1 MIVRSTR
8 FAANDSFEYLTHQ
21 VSHPMAPQFI
31 FVMQH
36 LVKLYGGE
44 KILDDINLA
53 FYPGAKIGLVGDNG
67 SGKSTLLRIMAGL
80 DKDFRGFAEPAKGI
94 RATLVAQEPLLDLT
108 KTVRENV
115 ETAFASTQALLDKY
129 NHLAGEMASMDGL
142 AMEKALERMQRLQDE
157 IDKVDGWNLEHQVE
171 VASDALFLPD
181 GSMEITKISGGE
193 RRRVALCR
201 ALIEKPD
208 ILLLDEPTNHLDA
221 ETVQWLE
228 KQLREFEGT
237 VIIATHDRYFL
248 DNITKW
254 ILELDAG
261 HGIPWEGNYS
271 SWLAQKIEL
280 LEKAERKESAKLTSL
295 KRELAW
301 IRLNQR
307 DRLEESHKHV
317 AEYEKR
323 SKEVFDLH
331 IQGADIQIAP
341 GPHLGDVVLEISN
354 LTKGFKDTALIRD
367 FNLVLPPGSITGVI
381 GPNGAG
387 KTTLFR
393 LITGEEQPDSGK
405 IRLGPSVVLAY
416 VNQLRDDLDDE
427 KTVFEEMTDG
437 NDTIA
442 MGGKEIPSRA
452 YVSKFNFRGKDQ
464 QKSVGSLSGGER
476 NRVHLAKLLRKGGNF
491 LILDEPSNDLDITT
505 LRMLEN
511 ALLDF
516 NGCVMVISHDRF
528 FLDRICTHMLA
539 FEGNGVV
546 RWFEGNYEAYQQ
558 HRRAEL
564 GANYDRPR
572 RSLYRKLTA

>member
-1 MIVRSTR
+1 
-8 FAANDSFEYLTHQ
+8 
-21 VSHPMAPQFI
+21 MAPQYI

-44 KILDDINLA
+44 KILDDISLS

-67 SGKSTLLRIMAGL
+67 SGKSTILRIMAGL
-80 DKDFRGFAEPAKGI
+80 DRDFQGFAEPAKAV
-94 RATLVAQEPLLDLT
+94 RAVLVAQEPQLDMT
-108 KTVRENV
+108 KNVRENV
-115 ETAFASTQALLDKY
+115 ELAFAPVQSLLDKY
-129 NHLAGEMASMDGL
+129 NRLAEEMGSMDGD
-142 AMEKALERMQRLQDE
+142 AMEKALERMQRLQDD

-181 GSMEITKISGGE
+181 GNLMIPQISGGE
-193 RRRVALCR
+193 RRRVALCK

-221 ETVQWLE
+221 ETVLWLE

-237 VIIATHDRYFL
+237 VLIATHDRYFL

-254 ILELDAG
+254 ILELDGG

-271 SWLAQKIEL
+271 SWLAQKIAL
-280 LEKAERKESAKLTSL
+280 LEQGEKRSAAKLASL
-295 KRELAW
+295 RRELAW
-301 IRLNQR
+301 IQLSQR
-307 DRLEESHKHV
+307 DRLAESHKHV
-317 AEYEKR
+317 ADYEKR
-323 SKEVFDLH
+323 SREVFDLH
-331 IQGADIQIAP
+331 PQMMDIQIAP
-341 GPHLGDVVLEISN
+341 GPHLGDLVLEIEH
-354 LTKGFKDTALIRD
+354 LTKGYGDTTLIKDFDLI
-367 FNLVLPPGSITGVI
+367 LPPGSITGVI
-381 GPNGAG
+381 GPNGVG

-393 LITGEEQPDSGK
+393 MITGEEQPESGS

-416 VNQLRDDLDDE
+416 VNQLRDDLDDK
-427 KTVFEEMTDG
+427 KTIFEEITDG
-437 NDTIA
+437 LDAIP

-452 YVSKFNFRGKDQ
+452 YVSQFNFRGKDQ
-464 QKSVGSLSGGER
+464 QKLVGVLSGGER
-476 NRVHLAKLLRKGGNF
+476 NRVHLAKLLRRGGNF
-491 LILDEPSNDLDITT
+491 LLLDEPSNDLDITT
-505 LRMLEN
+505 LRLLEN

-528 FLDRICTHMLA
+528 FLDRICTHILA

-546 RWFEGNYEAYQQ
+546 RWFEGNFEAYEQQ
-558 HRRAEL
+558 RRVEL

>member
-1 MIVRSTR
+1 
-8 FAANDSFEYLTHQ
+8 
-21 VSHPMAPQFI
+21 MAPQFI

-36 LVKLYGGE
+36 LVKRYGNE
-44 KILDDINLA
+44 TILDDINLA

-80 DKDFRGFAEPAKGI
+80 DKDFRGFAEPAKGV
-94 RATLVAQEPLLDLT
+94 RAVLVAQEPELELT
-108 KTVRENV
+108 KTVRENI
-115 ETAFASTQALLDKY
+115 ELAFAPTQALLDKY
-129 NHLAGEMASMDGL
+129 NHLADEMAAMD
-142 AMEKALERMQRLQDE
+142 ADHMEKALEKMQRLQDE

-181 GSMEITKISGGE
+181 GSMEVAKISGGE
-193 RRRVALCR
+193 RRRVALCK

-221 ETVQWLE
+221 ETVLWLE

-237 VIIATHDRYFL
+237 VIISTHDRYFL

-261 HGIPWEGNYS
+261 QGIPWEGNYS
-271 SWLAQKIEL
+271 SWLSQKIEY
-280 LEKAERKESAKLTSL
+280 LEQPEKKAFAKLASL

-307 DRLEESHKHV
+307 DRLAESQKHV

-331 IQGADIQIAP
+331 FQSMDLQIAP
-341 GPHLGDVVLEISN
+341 GPHLGDVVLEVNHVSKGYGDTSLIKDLS
-354 LTKGFKDTALIRD
+354 LT
-367 FNLVLPPGSITGVI
+367 LPPGSITGVI

-393 LITGEEQPDSGK
+393 MITGEEQPDSGT

-416 VNQLRDDLDDE
+416 VNQLRDDLDDD
-427 KTVFEEMTDG
+427 KTVFEEITDG
-437 NDTIA
+437 ADTIA
-442 MGGKEIPSRA
+442 MGGKAIPSRA
-452 YVSKFNFRGKDQ
+452 YVSQFNFRGKDHK
-464 QKSVGSLSGGER
+464 KSVGNLSGGER
-476 NRVHLAKLLRKGGNF
+476 NRVHLAKLLRKGGNL

-546 RWFEGNYEAYQQ
+546 RWFEGNFEAYEQQ
-558 HRRAEL
+558 RREEL

>member
-1 MIVRSTR
+1 
-8 FAANDSFEYLTHQ
+8 
-21 VSHPMAPQFI
+21 MAPQYI
-31 FVMQH
+31 FVMQN
-36 LVKLYGGE
+36 LVKLYGTD
-44 KILDDINLA
+44 KVLDDINLA

-80 DKDFRGFAEPAKGI
+80 DKDFQGSAEPAKGV
-94 RATLVAQEPLLDLT
+94 RAVLVAQEPELDLN

-115 ETAFASTQALLDKY
+115 EMAFAPTQTLIDKY
-129 NHLAGEMASMDGL
+129 NQLANDMATMDGKE
-142 AMEKALERMQRLQDE
+142 MEKALDRMQRLQDE

-181 GSMEITKISGGE
+181 GNLEVTKISGGE
-193 RRRVALCR
+193 RRRVALCK

-221 ETVQWLE
+221 ETVLWLE

-237 VIIATHDRYFL
+237 VIISTHDRYFL

-261 HGIPWEGNYS
+261 KGIPWEGNYS
-271 SWLAQKIEL
+271 SWLAQKIVQ
-280 LEKAERKESAKLTSL
+280 LERPDKKASAKLTSL

-301 IRLNQR
+301 INLNQR
-307 DRLEESHKHV
+307 DRLVESHKHV
-317 AEYEKR
+317 TEYEKR
-323 SKEVFDLH
+323 SKEVFDLST
-331 IQGADIQIAP
+331 QDMGIQIAP
-341 GPHLGDVVLEISN
+341 GPHLGDVVLEINNVSKSYN
-354 LTKGFKDTALIRD
+354 DLELIKDFSLI
-367 FNLVLPPGSITGVI
+367 LPPGSITGVI

-393 LITGEEQPDSGK
+393 MITGEEQPDAGSL
-405 IRLGPSVVLAY
+405 RLGPSVVLSY
-416 VNQLRDDLDDE
+416 VNQLRDDLNDT
-427 KTVFEEMTDG
+427 KTLFEEITDG
-437 NDTIA
+437 TDTIT
-442 MGGKEIPSRA
+442 MGTKEISSRA
-452 YVSKFNFRGKDQ
+452 YVSKFNFRGGDQ
-464 QKSVGSLSGGER
+464 QKFVGNLSGGER

-539 FEGNGVV
+539 FEGNGYV
-546 RWFEGNYEAYQQ
+546 RWFEGNFEAYEQ

>member
-1 MIVRSTR
+1 
-8 FAANDSFEYLTHQ
+8 
-21 VSHPMAPQFI
+21 MAPQYI

-36 LVKLYGGE
+36 LVKLYGSE
-44 KILDDINLA
+44 KVLDDINLA

-67 SGKSTLLRIMAGL
+67 SGKSTLLRIMAGI
-80 DKDFRGFAEPAKGI
+80 DKEFQGSAEPARGV
-94 RATLVAQEPLLDLT
+94 RAVLVAQEPVLELN

-115 ETAFASTQALLDKY
+115 ETAFAPTLSLLDKY
-129 NHLAGEMASMDGL
+129 NQLANDMAEMDGT
-142 AMEKALERMQRLQDE
+142 AMEKALDKMQKLQDQ

-181 GSMEITKISGGE
+181 GNLLISQISGGE

-221 ETVQWLE
+221 ETVLWLE

-237 VIIATHDRYFL
+237 VIISTHDRYFL

-254 ILELDAG
+254 ILELDG
-261 HGIPWEGNYS
+261 GKGIPWEGNYS
-271 SWLAQKIEL
+271 SWLEQKIEQMDSPD
-280 LEKAERKESAKLTSL
+280 KKPSSKLASL

-301 IRLNQR
+301 IKLSQR
-307 DRLEESHKHV
+307 DRLAESHKHV

-323 SKEVFDLH
+323 SKEVQE
-331 IQGADIQIAP
+331 ISNQSMEIQIAP
-341 GPHLGDVVLEISN
+341 GPHLGDVVLEIDKVSKSYGETTLIKDLN
-354 LTKGFKDTALIRD
+354 LFI
-367 FNLVLPPGSITGVI
+367 PPGSITGVI
-381 GPNGAG
+381 GPNGSG

-393 LITGEEQPDSGK
+393 MLTGEQLPDSGT
-405 IRLGPSVVLAY
+405 IRLGPSVVMSY
-416 VNQLRDDLDDE
+416 VDQLRDNLDDK
-427 KTVFEEMTDG
+427 KTVFEEITDG
-437 NDTIA
+437 TDTI
-442 MGGKEIPSRA
+442 MLGTKEVSSRA
-452 YVSKFNFRGKDQ
+452 YVSKFNFRGGDQ
-464 QKSVGSLSGGER
+464 QKFVGNLSGGER
-476 NRVHLAKLLRKGGNF
+476 NRVHLARLLRKGGNF

-539 FEGNGVV
+539 FEGNGIV
-546 RWFEGNYEAYQQ
+546 RWFEGNFEAYEQQ
-558 HRRAEL
+558 RRSEL

>member
-1 MIVRSTR
+1 
-8 FAANDSFEYLTHQ
+8 
-21 VSHPMAPQFI
+21 
-31 FVMQH
+31 
-36 LVKLYGGE
+36 
-44 KILDDINLA
+44 
-53 FYPGAKIGLVGDNG
+53 
-67 SGKSTLLRIMAGL
+67 RIMAGL
-80 DKDFRGFAEPAKGI
+80 DKDFQGFAEPAKGV
-94 RATLVAQEPLLDLT
+94 RAVLVAQEPVLDLN

-115 ETAFASTQALLDKY
+115 ETAFAPTQALLDKY
-129 NHLAGEMASMDGL
+129 NHLAEAMADMDGGE
-142 AMEKALERMQRLQDE
+142 MEKALERMQRLQDE
-157 IDKVDGWNLEHQVE
+157 IDQVDGWNLEHQVE

-181 GSMEITKISGGE
+181 GNLKITQISGGE

-221 ETVQWLE
+221 ETVLWLE

-254 ILELDAG
+254 ILELDTG
-261 HGIPWEGNYS
+261 QGIPWEGNYS

-280 LEKAERKESAKLTSL
+280 LEKPDKKASAKLASL

-307 DRLEESHKHV
+307 DRLAESHKHV
-317 AEYEKR
+317 TEYEKR
-323 SKEVFDLH
+323 SKEVFDVSP
-331 IQGADIQIAP
+331 QSMDIQIAP
-341 GPHLGDVVLEISN
+341 GPHLGDVVLEINNVS
-354 LTKGFKDTALIRD
+354 KSYGDTILISD
-367 FNLVLPPGSITGVI
+367 FSLVLPPGSITGVI

-393 LITGEEQPDSGK
+393 MITGEEQPDSGK
-405 IRLGPSVVLAY
+405 IRLGPSVVLSY

-427 KTVFEEMTDG
+427 KTVFEEITDG
-437 NDTIA
+437 KDTIA
-442 MGGKEIPSRA
+442 MGSKEIPSRA
-452 YVSKFNFRGKDQ
+452 YVSKFNFRGGDQ
-464 QKSVGSLSGGER
+464 QKLLGSLSGGER

-528 FLDRICTHMLA
+528 FLDRICTHILA
-539 FEGNGVV
+539 FEGNGFV
-546 RWFEGNYEAYQQ
+546 RWFEGNFEAYEQ

-564 GANYDRPR
+564 GSDYDRPR

>member
-1 MIVRSTR
+1 
-8 FAANDSFEYLTHQ
+8 
-21 VSHPMAPQFI
+21 MAPQYI

-44 KILDDINLA
+44 KVLDDINLA

-67 SGKSTLLRIMAGL
+67 SGKSTLLRIMAGI
-80 DKDFRGFAEPAKGI
+80 DKDFQGSADPAKGV
-94 RATLVAQEPLLDLT
+94 RAVLVAQEPVLELN

-115 ETAFASTQALLDKY
+115 ESAFAPTLALLDKY
-129 NHLAGEMASMDGL
+129 NQLANDMATMDGD
-142 AMEKALERMQRLQDE
+142 AMEKALDKMQKLQDE
-157 IDKVDGWNLEHQVE
+157 IDKIDGWNLEHQVE

-181 GSMEITKISGGE
+181 GDLLVSQISGGE

-221 ETVQWLE
+221 ETVLWLE

-237 VIIATHDRYFL
+237 VIISTHDRYFL

-254 ILELDAG
+254 ILELDG
-261 HGIPWEGNYS
+261 GKGIPWEGNYT
-271 SWLAQKIEL
+271 SWLEQKIEL
-280 LEKAERKESAKLTSL
+280 MESPDKKPTAKLASL

-301 IRLNQR
+301 IKLSQR
-307 DRLEESHKHV
+307 DRMAESHKHI
-317 AEYEKR
+317 AEYEQR
-323 SKEVFDLH
+323 SKEVFEVSN
-331 IQGADIQIAP
+331 QNMDIQIAP
-341 GPHLGDVVLEISN
+341 GPHLGDVVLEIDAVTKSYSN
-354 LTKGFKDTALIRD
+354 NALIRD
-367 FNLVLPPGSITGVI
+367 LNLILPPGCIAGVI
-381 GPNGAG
+381 GPNGSG

-393 LITGEEQPDSGK
+393 MLTGEEKPDAGT
-405 IRLGPSVVLAY
+405 IRLGPSVVLSY
-416 VNQLRDDLDDE
+416 VDQLRDNLDDK
-427 KTVFEEMTDG
+427 KTVFEEITDG
-437 NDTIA
+437 QDHIA
-442 MGGKEIPSRA
+442 MGAKEISSRA
-452 YVSKFNFRGKDQ
+452 YVSKFNFRGGDQ
-464 QKSVGSLSGGER
+464 QKLVGNLSGGER
-476 NRVHLAKLLRKGGNF
+476 NRVHLARLLRKGGNF

-516 NGCVMVISHDRF
+516 NGCIMVISHDRF
-528 FLDRICTHMLA
+528 FLDRICTHILA

-546 RWFEGNYEAYQQ
+546 RWFEGNFEAYEQQ
-558 HRRAEL
+558 RRTEL

>member
-1 MIVRSTR
+1 
-8 FAANDSFEYLTHQ
+8 
-21 VSHPMAPQFI
+21 MAPQFI

-36 LVKLYGGE
+36 LTKLYGNE
-44 KILDDINLA
+44 KILEDINLA

-80 DKDFRGFAEPAKGI
+80 DKDFQGHAEPAKGV
-94 RATLVAQEPLLDLT
+94 RAVLVAQEPVLDLT

-115 ETAFASTQALLDKY
+115 ETAFAPTQALLTKY
-129 NHLAGEMASMDGL
+129 NKIAEEMATMDGDE
-142 AMEKALERMQRLQDE
+142 MEKALERMQRLQDE
-157 IDKVDGWNLEHQVE
+157 IEQVDGWNLEHQVE

-181 GSMEITKISGGE
+181 GELKITQISGGE

-221 ETVQWLE
+221 ETVLWLE

-261 HGIPWEGNYS
+261 QGIPWEGNYS
-271 SWLAQKIEL
+271 SWLSQKIEQ
-280 LEKAERKESAKLTSL
+280 LERPDKKASGKLASL

-301 IRLNQR
+301 IQLNQR
-307 DRLEESHKHV
+307 DRLAESHKHV
-317 AEYEKR
+317 TEYEKR
-323 SKEVFDLH
+323 SKEVFDVSAH
-331 IQGADIQIAP
+331 NMDIQIAP
-341 GPHLGDVVLEISN
+341 GPHLGDVVLEIDN
-354 LTKGFKDTALIRD
+354 LNKSYGETSLITD

-393 LITGEEQPDSGK
+393 MITGEEQPDSGT
-405 IRLGPSVVLAY
+405 IRLGPSVVLSY
-416 VNQLRDDLDDE
+416 VNQLRDDLDD
-427 KTVFEEMTDG
+427 KKSVFEEITDG
-437 NDTIA
+437 RDTIP
-442 MGGKEIPSRA
+442 MGNKEIPSRA
-452 YVSKFNFRGKDQ
+452 YVSKFNFRGGDQ
-464 QKSVGSLSGGER
+464 QKLLGSLSGGER

-528 FLDRICTHMLA
+528 FLDRICTHILA
-539 FEGNGVV
+539 FEGKGYV
-546 RWFEGNYEAYQQ
+546 RWFEGNFEAYEQ

-564 GANYDRPR
+564 GSDYDRPR

>member
-1 MIVRSTR
+1 MVTTIARTIELAHLYSK
-8 FAANDSFEYLTHQ
+8 DS
-21 VSHPMAPQFI
+21 MAPQFI

-44 KILDDINLA
+44 KVLDDINLS

-80 DKDFRGFAEPAKGI
+80 DKDIQGFAEPAKGV
-94 RATLVAQEPLLDLT
+94 RAVLVAQEPILDLN

-115 ETAFASTQALLDKY
+115 ETAFAPTQALIDKY
-129 NHLAGEMASMDGL
+129 NKLAESMATMDGDE
-142 AMEKALERMQRLQDE
+142 MEKALDRMQRLQDD

-181 GSMEITKISGGE
+181 GNLTITQISGGE

-221 ETVQWLE
+221 ETVLWLE

-237 VIIATHDRYFL
+237 VIISTHDRYFL

-261 HGIPWEGNYS
+261 KGIPWEGNYS

-280 LEKAERKESAKLTSL
+280 MERPDKKASSKLASL
-295 KRELAW
+295 QRELAW
-301 IRLNQR
+301 IRLTQR
-307 DRLEESHKHV
+307 DRLAESHKHV
-317 AEYEKR
+317 EDYEKR

-331 IQGADIQIAP
+331 TQGAGLQIAP
-341 GPHLGDVVLEISN
+341 GPHLGDVVLEIN
-354 LTKGFKDTALIRD
+354 HLTKGYGDTPLIND
-367 FNLVLPPGSITGVI
+367 FNLILPPGSITGVI
-381 GPNGAG
+381 GPNGVG

-393 LITGEEQPDSGK
+393 MITGEEQPDSGT

-416 VNQLRDDLDDE
+416 VNQLRDDLDDT

-437 NDTIA
+437 LDAIP
-442 MGGKEIPSRA
+442 MGTKELPSRA
-452 YVSKFNFRGKDQ
+452 YVSQFNFKGKDQ
-464 QKSVGSLSGGER
+464 QKLVGHLSGGER

-491 LILDEPSNDLDITT
+491 LVLDEPSNDLDITT

-516 NGCVMVISHDRF
+516 TGCVMVISHDRF

-539 FEGNGVV
+539 FEGNGTV
-546 RWFEGNYEAYQQ
+546 RWFEGNFEAYEQQ
-558 HRRAEL
+558 RRAEL

>member
-1 MIVRSTR
+1 M
-8 FAANDSFEYLTHQ
+8 
-21 VSHPMAPQFI
+21 PPQYV

-80 DKDFRGFAEPAKGI
+80 DKDFQGSAEPAKGI
-94 RATLVAQEPLLDLT
+94 RAILVAQEPQLDLT

-115 ETAFASTQALLDKY
+115 ETAFAPTKSLIDKY
-129 NHLAGEMASMDGL
+129 NRLAEDMASMNPDE
-142 AMEKALERMQRLQDE
+142 MEKALVKMQRLQDE

-181 GSMEITKISGGE
+181 GNMDVSKISGGE
-193 RRRVALCR
+193 RRRVALCM

-221 ETVQWLE
+221 ETVLWLE

-254 ILELDAG
+254 ILELDSTK
-261 HGIPWEGNYS
+261 GIPWEGNYS
-271 SWLAQKIEL
+271 SWLAQKIDL
-280 LEKAERKESAKLTSL
+280 LEKPVKKDTTKVVVL

-301 IRLNQR
+301 IHLTQK
-307 DRLEESHKHV
+307 DRLAESQKHV
-317 AEYEKR
+317 TEYEKR

-331 IQGADIQIAP
+331 LQSMDIQIAP
-341 GPHLGDVVLEISN
+341 GPHLGDLVLEMSHVSKGYSSN
-354 LTKGFKDTALIRD
+354 FLIND
-367 FNLVLPPGSITGVI
+367 MNLFIPPGSITGVI

-393 LITGEEQPDSGK
+393 MITGQESPDGGTL
-405 IRLGPSVVLAY
+405 RVGPSVALAY
-416 VNQLRDDLDDE
+416 VDQMRDDLDAK
-427 KTVFEEMTDG
+427 KTVFEEICDG
-437 NDTIA
+437 QDTIL
-442 MGGKEIPSRA
+442 MGGKEISARA

-464 QKSVGSLSGGER
+464 QKFVGTLSGGER
-476 NRVHLAKLLRKGGNF
+476 NRVHLAKLLRRGGNF
-491 LILDEPSNDLDITT
+491 LLLDEPTNDLDITT

-511 ALLDF
+511 ALLEF
-516 NGCVMVISHDRF
+516 NGCGMLISHDRF
-528 FLDRICTHMLA
+528 FLDRICTHILA

-546 RWFEGNYEAYQQ
+546 RWFEGNFEAYEQK
-558 HRRAEL
+558 RRAEL
-564 GANYDRPR
+564 GSNYDRPR

>member
-1 MIVRSTR
+1 
-8 FAANDSFEYLTHQ
+8 
-21 VSHPMAPQFI
+21 MAPQYV

-36 LVKLYGGE
+36 FVKLYGNE
-44 KILDDINLA
+44 KILDDINLS

-67 SGKSTLLRIMAGL
+67 SGKSTLLRVMAGL
-80 DKDFRGFAEPAKGI
+80 DKDFQGFAEPAKGV
-94 RATLVAQEPLLDLT
+94 RAVLVAQEPVLDMT

-129 NHLAGEMASMDGL
+129 NQLAEAMGTMDGDE
-142 AMEKALERMQRLQDE
+142 MEKALVRMQSLQDE

-181 GSMEITKISGGE
+181 GDMDIMKISGGE
-193 RRRVALCR
+193 RRRVALCK

-221 ETVQWLE
+221 ETVLWLE

-261 HGIPWEGNYS
+261 KGIPWEGNYS

-280 LEKAERKESAKLTSL
+280 LEKPEKKDSAKLASL

-307 DRLEESHKHV
+307 DRLDESHKHV
-317 AEYEKR
+317 TEYEKR

-331 IQGADIQIAP
+331 VQSMDIQIAP
-341 GPHLGDVVLEISN
+341 GPHLGDVVLEVDHV
-354 LTKGFKDTALIRD
+354 TKGYGDSILIKD
-367 FNLVLPPGSITGVI
+367 FSLVLPPGSITGVI
-381 GPNGAG
+381 GPNGVG

-393 LITGEEQPDSGK
+393 MITGEEQPDSGTL
-405 IRLGPSVVLAY
+405 RLGPSVVMSY
-416 VNQLRDDLDDE
+416 VNQLRDDLDDK

-437 NDTIA
+437 LDTLA

-464 QKSVGSLSGGER
+464 QKLVGSLSGGER

-539 FEGNGVV
+539 FEGNGFV
-546 RWFEGNYEAYQQ
+546 RWFEGNFEAYQQ
-558 HRRAEL
+558 QRRAEL
-564 GANYDRPR
+564 GSNYDRPR
-572 RSLYRKLTA
+572 RSLYRKLMA

>member
-1 MIVRSTR
+1 
-8 FAANDSFEYLTHQ
+8 
-21 VSHPMAPQFI
+21 MAPQYI

-36 LVKLYGGE
+36 LVKLYGAD

-80 DKDFRGFAEPAKGI
+80 DKDFQGFAEPAKGV
-94 RATLVAQEPLLDLT
+94 RAVLVAQEPDLDLT

-115 ETAFASTQALLDKY
+115 EMAFAPTQALLDKY
-129 NHLAGEMASMDGL
+129 NKLAEDMATMDGD
-142 AMEKALERMQRLQDE
+142 AMEKALERMQKLQDE

-181 GSMEITKISGGE
+181 GNMPVTKISGGE
-193 RRRVALCR
+193 RRRVALCK

-221 ETVQWLE
+221 ETVLWLE

-261 HGIPWEGNYS
+261 KGIPWEGNYS
-271 SWLAQKIEL
+271 SWLAQKIDL
-280 LEKAERKESAKLTSL
+280 LEEPEKKPSPKLTSL

-307 DRLEESHKHV
+307 DRLAESQKHV
-317 AEYEKR
+317 ADYEKR

-331 IQGADIQIAP
+331 IQSMDIQIAP
-341 GPHLGDVVLEISN
+341 GPHLGDLVLEINDLSKSYGDAM
-354 LTKGFKDTALIRD
+354 LIKDFDLI
-367 FNLVLPPGSITGVI
+367 LPPGSITGII

-393 LITGEEQPDSGK
+393 MITGEEMPDAGK

-416 VNQLRDDLDDE
+416 VNQLRDDLGDD
-427 KTVFEEMTDG
+427 KTVFEEITDG
-437 NDTIA
+437 ADSIA

-464 QKSVGSLSGGER
+464 QKLVGSLSGGER

-516 NGCVMVISHDRF
+516 TGCVMVISHDRF
-528 FLDRICTHMLA
+528 FLDRICTHILA

-546 RWFEGNYEAYQQ
+546 RWFEGNFESYEQQ
-558 HRRAEL
+558 RRTEL
-564 GANYDRPR
+564 GSSYDRPR

>member
-1 MIVRSTR
+1 
-8 FAANDSFEYLTHQ
+8 
-21 VSHPMAPQFI
+21 MAPQYV

-36 LVKLYGGE
+36 LVKLYGSE
-44 KILDDINLA
+44 KVLDDINLA

-67 SGKSTLLRIMAGL
+67 SGKSTLMRIMAGL
-80 DKDFRGFAEPAKGI
+80 DKDFQGFAEPAKGI
-94 RATLVAQEPLLDLT
+94 RAVLVAQEPELDLT

-115 ETAFASTQALLDKY
+115 EMAFAPTLALLDKY
-129 NHLAGEMASMDGL
+129 NKLADSMATMDGDE
-142 AMEKALERMQRLQDE
+142 MEKALVRMQSLQDE
-157 IDKVDGWNLEHQVE
+157 IEKVDGWNLEHQVE

-181 GSMEITKISGGE
+181 GNMEISKISGGE
-193 RRRVALCR
+193 RRRVALCK

-221 ETVQWLE
+221 ETVLWLE

-237 VIIATHDRYFL
+237 VIISTHDRYFL

-254 ILELDAG
+254 ILELDD
-261 HGIPWEGNYS
+261 HKGIPWEGNYS

-280 LEKAERKESAKLTSL
+280 MEKPEKKDSAKLAAL

-307 DRLEESHKHV
+307 DRLSESHKHI

-323 SKEVFDLH
+323 SREVFDLH
-331 IQGADIQIAP
+331 VQSMDIQIAP
-341 GPHLGDVVLEISN
+341 GPHLGDVVLEIDKVS
-354 LTKGFKDTALIRD
+354 KGYGDVTLIKDFSL
-367 FNLVLPPGSITGVI
+367 FLPPGSITGVI
-381 GPNGAG
+381 GPNGVG

-393 LITGEEQPDSGK
+393 MITGEEQPASGS

-427 KTVFEEMTDG
+427 KTVFEEITEGKDML
-437 NDTIA
+437 A

-464 QKSVGSLSGGER
+464 QKAVGNLSGGER

-516 NGCVMVISHDRF
+516 SGCVMVISHDRF

-546 RWFEGNYEAYQQ
+546 RWFEGNFEAYQQ
-558 HRRAEL
+558 QRRTEL

>member
-1 MIVRSTR
+1 
-8 FAANDSFEYLTHQ
+8 
-21 VSHPMAPQFI
+21 MAPQYI
-31 FVMQH
+31 FVMQN
-36 LVKLYGGE
+36 LVKLYGSE
-44 KILDDINLA
+44 KVLDDINLA

-80 DKDFRGFAEPAKGI
+80 DREFQGSAEPAKGV
-94 RATLVAQEPLLDLT
+94 RAVLVAQEPVLDLD

-115 ETAFASTQALLDKY
+115 EMAFGPTLNLIEKY
-129 NHLAGEMASMDGL
+129 NKLAEDMASMDGD
-142 AMEKALERMQRLQDE
+142 AMEKALDRMQKLQDE

-181 GSMEITKISGGE
+181 GDLLVSQISGGE
-193 RRRVALCR
+193 RRRVALCK

-221 ETVQWLE
+221 ETVLWLE

-237 VIIATHDRYFL
+237 VIISTHDRYFL

-261 HGIPWEGNYS
+261 KGIPWEGNYS
-271 SWLAQKIEL
+271 SWLEQKIAQMDVGD
-280 LEKAERKESAKLTSL
+280 KKPSAKLASL

-301 IRLNQR
+301 IKLSQR
-307 DRLEESHKHV
+307 DRLAESHKHV

-323 SKEVFDLH
+323 SKEVFEVSN
-331 IQGADIQIAP
+331 QNMDIQIAP
-341 GPHLGDVVLEISN
+341 GPHLGDVVLEIEKVTKSFGDN
-354 LTKGFKDTALIRD
+354 LLIDRM
-367 FNLVLPPGSITGVI
+367 NLFIPPGSITGVI

-387 KTTLFR
+387 KSTLFR
-393 LITGEEQPDSGK
+393 MITGEQQPDSGT
-405 IRLGPSVVLAY
+405 IRLGPSVVLSY
-416 VNQLRDDLDDE
+416 VDQMRDNLDDK
-427 KTVFEEMTDG
+427 KTVFEEITDG
-437 NDTIA
+437 SDTIM
-442 MGGKEIPSRA
+442 MGTKEISSRA
-452 YVSKFNFRGKDQ
+452 YVSKFNFRGGDQ
-464 QKSVGSLSGGER
+464 QKLVGNLSGGER
-476 NRVHLAKLLRKGGNF
+476 NRVHLARLLRKGGNF

-516 NGCVMVISHDRF
+516 SGCVMVISHDRF
-528 FLDRICTHMLA
+528 FLDRICTHILA
-539 FEGNGVV
+539 FEGNGVA
-546 RWFEGNYEAYQQ
+546 RWFEGNFEAYEQQ
-558 HRRAEL
+558 RRTEL

>member
-1 MIVRSTR
+1 
-8 FAANDSFEYLTHQ
+8 
-21 VSHPMAPQFI
+21 MAPQYI

-36 LVKLYGGE
+36 LVKLYGSE
-44 KILDDINLA
+44 KVLDDINLA

-80 DKDFRGFAEPAKGI
+80 DKEFQGSAEPAKGV
-94 RATLVAQEPLLDLT
+94 RAVLVAQEPVLELN

-115 ETAFASTQALLDKY
+115 ETAFAPTLALLEKY
-129 NHLAGEMASMDGL
+129 NQLANDMAEMDGD
-142 AMEKALERMQRLQDE
+142 AMEKALDKMQKLQDQ

-181 GSMEITKISGGE
+181 GDLLVSQISGGE

-221 ETVQWLE
+221 ETVLWLE

-237 VIIATHDRYFL
+237 VIISTHDRYFL

-254 ILELDAG
+254 ILELDG
-261 HGIPWEGNYS
+261 GKGIPWEGNYS
-271 SWLAQKIEL
+271 SWLEQKIEL
-280 LEKAERKESAKLTSL
+280 MESPEKKPSSKLASL

-301 IRLNQR
+301 IKLSQR
-307 DRLEESHKHV
+307 DRLAESHKHV

-323 SKEVFDLH
+323 SKEVQE
-331 IQGADIQIAP
+331 ISNQSMEIQIAP
-341 GPHLGDVVLEISN
+341 GPHLGDVVLEIENVS
-354 LTKGFKDTALIRD
+354 KSYGDTALIN
-367 FNLVLPPGSITGVI
+367 NLNLFIPPGSITGVI
-381 GPNGAG
+381 GPNGSG

-393 LITGEEQPDSGK
+393 MLTGEQQPDAGT
-405 IRLGPSVVLAY
+405 IRLGPSVVMSY
-416 VNQLRDDLDDE
+416 VDQLRDNLDDK
-427 KTVFEEMTDG
+427 KTVFEEITDG
-437 NDTIA
+437 TDTI
-442 MGGKEIPSRA
+442 MFGTKEVSSRA
-452 YVSKFNFRGKDQ
+452 YVSKFNFRGGDQ
-464 QKSVGSLSGGER
+464 QKFVGNLSGGER
-476 NRVHLAKLLRKGGNF
+476 NRVHLARLLRKGGNF

-528 FLDRICTHMLA
+528 FLDRICTHLLA

-546 RWFEGNYEAYQQ
+546 RWFEGNFEAYEQQ
-558 HRRAEL
+558 RRAEL
-564 GANYDRPR
+564 GANFDRPR

>member
-1 MIVRSTR
+1 
-8 FAANDSFEYLTHQ
+8 
-21 VSHPMAPQFI
+21 MAPQYI
-31 FVMQH
+31 FVMQN
-36 LVKLYGGE
+36 LVKLYGSE
-44 KILDDINLA
+44 KVLDDINLA

-80 DKDFRGFAEPAKGI
+80 DREFQGSAEPAKGV
-94 RATLVAQEPLLDLT
+94 RAVLVAQEPVLDLD

-115 ETAFASTQALLDKY
+115 EMAFGPTLNLIEKY
-129 NHLAGEMASMDGL
+129 NKLAEDMASMDGD
-142 AMEKALERMQRLQDE
+142 AMEKALDRMQKLQDE

-181 GSMEITKISGGE
+181 GDLLVSQISGGE
-193 RRRVALCR
+193 RRRVALCK

-221 ETVQWLE
+221 ETVLWLE

-237 VIIATHDRYFL
+237 VIISTHDRYFL

-261 HGIPWEGNYS
+261 KGIPWEGNYS
-271 SWLAQKIEL
+271 SWLEQKIAQMDVGD
-280 LEKAERKESAKLTSL
+280 KKPSAKLASL

-301 IRLNQR
+301 IKLSQR
-307 DRLEESHKHV
+307 DRLAESHKHV

-323 SKEVFDLH
+323 SKEVFEVSN
-331 IQGADIQIAP
+331 QNMDIQIAP
-341 GPHLGDVVLEISN
+341 GPHLGDVVLEIEKVTKSFGDN
-354 LTKGFKDTALIRD
+354 LLIDRM
-367 FNLVLPPGSITGVI
+367 NLFIPPGSITGVI

-387 KTTLFR
+387 KSTLFR
-393 LITGEEQPDSGK
+393 MITGEQQPDSGT
-405 IRLGPSVVLAY
+405 IRLGPSVVLSY
-416 VNQLRDDLDDE
+416 VDQMRDNLDDK
-427 KTVFEEMTDG
+427 KTVFEEITDG
-437 NDTIA
+437 CDTIM
-442 MGGKEIPSRA
+442 MGTKEISSRA
-452 YVSKFNFRGKDQ
+452 YVSKFNFRGGDQ
-464 QKSVGSLSGGER
+464 QKLVGNLSGGER
-476 NRVHLAKLLRKGGNF
+476 NRVHLARLLRKGGNF

-516 NGCVMVISHDRF
+516 SGCVMVISHDRF
-528 FLDRICTHMLA
+528 FLDRICTHILA
-539 FEGNGVV
+539 FEGNGVA
-546 RWFEGNYEAYQQ
+546 RWFEGNFEAYEQQ
-558 HRRAEL
+558 RRTEL

>member
-1 MIVRSTR
+1 
-8 FAANDSFEYLTHQ
+8 
-21 VSHPMAPQFI
+21 MAPQYV

-36 LVKLYGGE
+36 LTKLYGSD
-44 KILDDINLA
+44 KILEDINLA

-80 DKDFRGFAEPAKGI
+80 DRDFQGSAEPAKGV
-94 RATLVAQEPLLDLT
+94 RAVLVAQEPVLDLT

-115 ETAFASTQALLDKY
+115 ETAFAPTQALLDKY
-129 NHLAGEMASMDGL
+129 NRLAEEMASMDGD

-157 IDKVDGWNLEHQVE
+157 IDKLDGWNLEHQVE

-181 GSMEITKISGGE
+181 GDMEIMKISGGE

-221 ETVQWLE
+221 ETVLWLE

-237 VIIATHDRYFL
+237 VIISTHDRYFL

-261 HGIPWEGNYS
+261 RGIPWEGNYS

-280 LEKAERKESAKLTSL
+280 LEQPEKKASAKLAAL

-301 IRLNQR
+301 IHLTQR
-307 DRLEESHKHV
+307 DRLAESHKHV
-317 AEYEKR
+317 TEYEKR
-323 SKEVFDLH
+323 SKEVFELHFHSMDL
-331 IQGADIQIAP
+331 QIAP
-341 GPHLGDVVLEISN
+341 GPHLGDLVMEINSIS
-354 LTKGFKDTALIRD
+354 KGYGDETLIKDFSLI
-367 FNLVLPPGSITGVI
+367 LPPGSITGVI
-381 GPNGAG
+381 GPNGVG

-393 LITGEEQPDSGK
+393 MITGEEQPDSGT

-416 VNQLRDDLDDE
+416 VNQLRDDLDDDH
-427 KTVFEEMTDG
+427 TVFEEMTG
-437 NDTIA
+437 GTDTIA
-442 MGGKEIPSRA
+442 MGDKEIPSRA
-452 YVSKFNFRGKDQ
+452 YVSQFNFRGKDQ
-464 QKSVGSLSGGER
+464 QKRVGSLSGGER

-528 FLDRICTHMLA
+528 FLDRICTHILA
-539 FEGNGVV
+539 FEGNGFV
-546 RWFEGNYEAYQQ
+546 RWFEGNFEAYEQQ
-558 HRRAEL
+558 RRAEL
-564 GANYDRPR
+564 GSHYDRPR